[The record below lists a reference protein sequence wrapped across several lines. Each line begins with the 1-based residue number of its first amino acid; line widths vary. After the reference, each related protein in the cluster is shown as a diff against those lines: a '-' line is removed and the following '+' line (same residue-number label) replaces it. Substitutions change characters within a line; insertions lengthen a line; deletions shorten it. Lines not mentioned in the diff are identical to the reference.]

1 MGTPAYNLVRV
12 NGSTTDL
19 ENFQKAAFKRES
31 KAFEIEQ
38 LSPIEPY
45 DEEDKFG
52 YYDYLDYR
60 EEVYG
65 SPWVGKFSVLI
76 EKTESSLQYFFNS
89 RSTKANMEIIASQY
103 VTLSFTHVFC
113 EAALFARGIIEYEN
127 CKKVS
132 EIILS
137 DQFLDWEIPT
147 NYNTYVYIAELE
159 LRLKI
164 LRDKKPKE
172 IKKMMSLKW
181 DKKKSFFKLVSKA
194 DYLYDNESFFDS
206 IYSLERQL
214 EKQDIYEA
222 INRPTYPLNITPPR
236 EQLLFIDQYFLSAE
250 KKSQMSENVINN
262 FNTNKIVTDIQKIN
276 TFIYINQNMNL
287 TDWLYP
293 IVSQFLK
300 VINKKM
306 RSYLKES
313 ANPES
318 KLDADRKWFPVF
330 EKFLVFYIDQ
340 NNFQGWT
347 GLDRRQKSFFKLRA
361 QLIAT
366 MDNPISPGYGN
377 SGDDLPF

>member
-1 MGTPAYNLVRV
+1 MGTPAYNLLRV
-12 NGSTTDL
+12 NGSATDL
-19 ENFQKAAFKRES
+19 DNFRKAAFKRES

-38 LSPIEPY
+38 LFPLEPY
-45 DEEDKFG
+45 DEEDKYG
-52 YYDYLDYR
+52 YYEYQEYR
-60 EEVYG
+60 QEVYG

-76 EKTESSLQYFFNS
+76 EKSELSLQYFFNS
-89 RSTKANMEIIASQY
+89 RSTKANMDYIAKEY
-103 VTLSFTHVFC
+103 TTLSFTHVFC
-113 EAALFARGIIEYEN
+113 EPAVFEHGMIEYEN
-127 CKKVS
+127 GKKVS

-137 DQFLDWEIPT
+137 DQFMDWEIPT
-147 NYNTYVYIAELE
+147 NCNTYLYIAELK
-159 LRLKI
+159 LRLEI

-172 IKKMMSLKW
+172 IKKMMSLKSH
-181 DKKKSFFKLVSKA
+181 KKNAFFNLVSKA
-194 DYLYDNESFFDS
+194 DYLRDNESFFDS
-206 IYSLERQL
+206 IYSLECRL
-214 EKQDIYEA
+214 EKQDIDEA
-222 INRPTYPLNITPPR
+222 INHPAYPLYITPPR
-236 EQLLFIDQYFLSAE
+236 EQLLFIDQYFLSAQ

-262 FNTNKIVTDIQKIN
+262 FNTNRIVTDIQKIYA
-276 TFIYINQNMNL
+276 FIYINQNMNR

-318 KLDADRKWFPVF
+318 KLEADRKWFQVF
-330 EKFLVFYIDQ
+330 EKFLVFDIDQ

-366 MDNPISPGYGN
+366 MENPTSPSYGN